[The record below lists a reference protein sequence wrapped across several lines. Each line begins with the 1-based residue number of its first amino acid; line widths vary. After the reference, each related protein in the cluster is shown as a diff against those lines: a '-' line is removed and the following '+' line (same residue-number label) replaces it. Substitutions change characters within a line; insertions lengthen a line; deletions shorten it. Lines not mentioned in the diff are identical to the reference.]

1 MPMKVPQAIFT
12 LLLLTR
18 GPLALALDSSNAV
31 TAPAAAAPTSA
42 PPAAS
47 ATPAAAP
54 AGNGAPAPAA
64 VAEPAAGELR
74 PFETRYAFL
83 WHDMNAGSASFALK
97 RLSAQEWTYSSN
109 TEPRG
114 LFKLFSAATASL
126 ESRMSIG
133 PEGVRPLH
141 FTARQGSS
149 GSQTADLS
157 FDWEKLRVSGRIDDA
172 NVDVALRAGVQ
183 DDLSVQVALIQA
195 LAAGKMPQGIA
206 LFDKSGIRD
215 YEYTRVGEETLHTP
229 LGDIATVIYRS
240 HRANS
245 SRSTRF
251 WCAPSYGYI
260 PLRAEQQHENDVEWV
275 MELRSLHRD

>member
-1 MPMKVPQAIFT
+1 MKMLRAIGT
-12 LLLLTR
+12 ILLLTS
-18 GPLALALDSSNAV
+18 GPLALALEA
-31 TAPAAAAPTSA
+31 APAAGAGAA
-42 PPAAS
+42 
-47 ATPAAAP
+47 ATPTPTPTPTTTAATSE
-54 AGNGAPAPAA
+54 AA
-64 VAEPAAGELR
+64 TAELR

-97 RLSAQEWTYSSN
+97 RLSPQEWTYSSS

-126 ESRMSIG
+126 QSRMSIG

-157 FDWEKLRVSGRIDDA
+157 FDWEKLRVSGRIEDA

-195 LAAGKMPQGIA
+195 LAAGKMPQGIS

-260 PLRAEQQHENDVEWV
+260 PLRAEQQHDQDIEWV
-275 MELRSLHRD
+275 MELRSLRRD

>member
-1 MPMKVPQAIFT
+1 MPMKVPNTIFT
-12 LLLLTR
+12 FLLLAN
-18 GPLALALDSSNAV
+18 GPLALALEPDSSA
-31 TAPAAAAPTSA
+31 TAPSAAASNPA
-42 PPAAS
+42 PPAA
-47 ATPAAAP
+47 ATE
-54 AGNGAPAPAA
+54 PAP
-64 VAEPAAGELR
+64 GDLR

-97 RLSAQEWTYSSN
+97 RISAQEWSYSSS

-114 LFKLFSAATASL
+114 LFKLFSAATATL
-126 ESRMSIG
+126 QSRMSIG

-157 FDWEKLRVSGRIDDA
+157 FDWEKLRVSGRIEDA

-195 LAAGKMPQGIA
+195 LAAGKMPKGIS

-260 PLRAEQQHENDVEWV
+260 PLRAEQQHDQDIEWV
-275 MELRSLHRD
+275 MELRSLRRD

>member
-1 MPMKVPQAIFT
+1 MKVPNAMCAV
-12 LLLLTR
+12 LLLAS
-18 GPLALALDSSNAV
+18 GPLALGV
-31 TAPAAAAPTSA
+31 EA
-42 PPAAS
+42 PPAES
-47 ATPAAAP
+47 TPAATAP
-54 AGNGAPAPAA
+54 TAPAPAA
-64 VAEPAAGELR
+64 DELR

-83 WHDMNAGSASFALK
+83 WHDMNAGSASFELK
-97 RLSAQEWTYSSN
+97 RLSAQEWTYTSS

-114 LFKLFSAATASL
+114 LFKLFSAATANL
-126 ESRMSIG
+126 QSRMSIG

-149 GSQTADLS
+149 GSQTADLT
-157 FDWEKLRVSGRIDDA
+157 FDWDKLRVSGRVEGI
-172 NVDVALRAGVQ
+172 NVDTALRAGVQ

-215 YEYTRVGEETLHTP
+215 YEYTRVGEAQLHTP
-229 LGDIATVIYRS
+229 LGDIPTVIYRS

-260 PLRAEQQHENDVEWV
+260 PLRAEQQHDQDVEWV
-275 MELRSLHRD
+275 MELRSLRRD